1 MQYTYPLGAPSAPA
15 FGLGLFALL
24 GAVASEWIY
33 FTDELIEMLGFWAL
47 FLTVYRFAAPQVG
60 QMFDETAKSIR
71 ASELDKIRAARD
83 ALGLE
88 ELAKRYAPA
97 TAQAEQLVD
106 RELQGLK
113 AM

>member
-47 FLTVYRFAAPQVG
+47 FLTVYRFAAP
-60 QMFDETAKSIR
+60 
-71 ASELDKIRAARD
+71 
-83 ALGLE
+83 
-88 ELAKRYAPA
+88 
-97 TAQAEQLVD
+97 
-106 RELQGLK
+106 
-113 AM
+113 